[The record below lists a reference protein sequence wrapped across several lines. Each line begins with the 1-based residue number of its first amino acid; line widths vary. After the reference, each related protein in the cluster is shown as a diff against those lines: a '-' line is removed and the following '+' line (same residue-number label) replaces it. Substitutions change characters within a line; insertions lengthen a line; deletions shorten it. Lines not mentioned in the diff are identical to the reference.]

1 MAERARAPKNG
12 GDTKDEIEKLA
23 KGKRKAAKAKK
34 PGPGHNGEVPDEVID
49 RHLEAVNIKRLAMD
63 KAKAE
68 FDQKKGEFRAALKL
82 AKEDGVNIDALRW
95 AHDLSKQD
103 TAEVLQRVHDTGRI
117 LKRMNVPLGFQFGL
131 FSDVEAPKL
140 VNPVL
145 AGQAAGKSGAP
156 RTDNPHPPGS
166 DDFQLWDDAWLA
178 EQTKIAQAMAQDAGA
193 PAP

>member
-12 GDTKDEIEKLA
+12 DDTTGEIEKLA
-23 KGKRKAAKAKK
+23 RGKKKAAKAK

-49 RHLEAVNIKRLAMD
+49 RHLEAVNIKRVAMD
-63 KAKAE
+63 KAKLE
-68 FDQKKGEFRAALKL
+68 HDQKKGEFRAALKL

-95 AHDLSKQD
+95 SHDLSKQD
-103 TAEVLQRVHDTGRI
+103 SAEVLQLVHDTGRM
-117 LKRMNVPLGFQFGL
+117 LKRMNVPLGTQFGL

-145 AGQAAGKSGAP
+145 AGQASGKAGAP
-156 RTDNPHPPGS
+156 RTENPHAPGS

-178 EQTKIAQAMAQDAGA
+178 EQTKIAQSMGPDAGA
-193 PAP
+193 PAH

>member
-12 GDTKDEIEKLA
+12 DETKDEIEKA
-23 KGKRKAAKAKK
+23 ARGKRKAAKAK

-49 RHLEAVNIKRLAMD
+49 RHIEAVNIKRLTMD

-68 FDQKKGEFRAALKL
+68 LDQKKGEFRAALKL

-103 TAEVLQRVHDTGRI
+103 SAEVLQRVHDTGRI
-117 LKRMNVPLGFQFGL
+117 LKRMNVPLGYQFGL
-131 FSDVEAPKL
+131 FGEVEAPKMT
-140 VNPVL
+140 NPVL

-156 RTDNPHPPGS
+156 RTENPHPPGS
-166 DDFQLWDDAWLA
+166 DDFQLWDDAWLS
-178 EQTKIAQAMAQDAGA
+178 EQTKIAQAMAPDAGA
-193 PAP
+193 SAH